1 MYVYFM
7 RVQAISKMCFCT
19 GRGRRHVIFF
29 VIFSSHDLPTT
40 EKVLKYMQTRAWY
53 INPRSAAYA
62 VWVVGTGACTESMTA
77 DRIVTFE
84 GAHFIHPEKCTCT
97 DSSTDS
103 SRAPY
108 FVPVAWRGSAY
119 FTAYFYCVFLLRI
132 LLSILH
138 AWIRAKCALE

>member
-19 GRGRRHVIFF
+19 GRGRRHVVFF

-53 INPRSAAYA
+53 INPRSAAFA

-84 GAHFIHPEKCTCT
+84 FDKMCPQRNVHVQIAVQIAVERRT
-97 DSSTDS
+97 S
-103 SRAPY
+103 
-108 FVPVAWRGSAY
+108 
-119 FTAYFYCVFLLRI
+119 FL
-132 LLSILH
+132 
-138 AWIRAKCALE
+138 

>member
-1 MYVYFM
+1 MCILCEYRLSAKCVFA
-7 RVQAISKMCFCT
+7 QAEAGGMSYSSS
-19 GRGRRHVIFF
+19 
-29 VIFSSHDLPTT
+29 FSDAGQHPTT

-53 INPRSAAYA
+53 INPRSAAFA

-108 FVPVAWRGSAY
+108 FVPVA
-119 FTAYFYCVFLLRI
+119 
-132 LLSILH
+132 
-138 AWIRAKCALE
+138 